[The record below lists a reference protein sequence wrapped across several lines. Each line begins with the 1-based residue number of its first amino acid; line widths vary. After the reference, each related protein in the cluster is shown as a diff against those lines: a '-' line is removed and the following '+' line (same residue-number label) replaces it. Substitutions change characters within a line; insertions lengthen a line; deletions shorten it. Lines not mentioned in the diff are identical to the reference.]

1 MSGRQAI
8 TFQERKQGMG
18 NITEEENK
26 LFAELRTYNPDI
38 IDDGVTDEEGYLS
51 TKYKIM
57 YVLKE
62 VNGGKSWSLREF
74 VRNGEIGRAHV

>member
-1 MSGRQAI
+1 MPGRQAI

-38 IDDGVTDEEGYLS
+38 IDDGVADEEGS
-51 TKYKIM
+51 CM
-57 YVLKE
+57 C
-62 VNGGKSWSLREF
+62 
-74 VRNGEIGRAHV
+74 